1 MRRIHAFVL
10 SLFFV
15 SGALA
20 PAVFAIGSR
29 ESASAA
35 YPAPLRSLELRYT
48 SGFSVDYFDGF
59 KVVTVRAPWPGAT
72 ESFRYVLHTRGT
84 PRPSDPR
91 LSGAS
96 FIETPVRS
104 VATFST
110 SYLPA
115 IIAIGKAE
123 TVVGVDSAAFVYSP
137 EIRARVDSGKAV
149 EVTRNW
155 MPDVERLIAL
165 KPDAVFT
172 YGMGNE
178 WDTHPKL
185 LEAGLPVILNGE
197 WNETDPL
204 GRAEWVKFIAAFY
217 DEEAK
222 ATALFDRIA
231 ADYLDVKTRVAAAR
245 TPRPAVLVNGP
256 FQGTWTVSGGQSFMA
271 RLVADAGGAYLWS
284 DDPGTGG
291 LTLSVEAVFERA
303 RKANVWLNPAL
314 MPTTIREVVALDPR
328 FAELPVVDSGA
339 VWNNNRKINESGGN
353 DYFENAVLRPDL
365 VLVDLAKILHPE
377 LFADRDFTWYR
388 KMTE

>member
-15 SGALA
+15 SGTLA
-20 PAVFAIGSR
+20 PEVFAVGTR
-29 ESASAA
+29 ESASTDTL
-35 YPAPLRSLELRYT
+35 APLRSLELRYT
-48 SGFSVDYFDGF
+48 AAFSVDYFAGF
-59 KVVTVRAPWPGAT
+59 KVVTVRTPWPGST
-72 ESFRYVLHTRGT
+72 ESFRYVLHARGT

-91 LSGAS
+91 LSGAR
-96 FIETPVRS
+96 FIETPIRS

-115 IIAIGKAE
+115 IVALGKAD

-137 EIRARVDSGKAV
+137 EIRARVESGKTV

-155 MPDVERLIAL
+155 MPDLERLIAL
-165 KPDAVFT
+165 KPDAIFT

-204 GRAEWVKFIAAFY
+204 GRAEWIKFIAAFY
-217 DEEAK
+217 DEEAR

-231 ADYLDVKTRVAAAR
+231 RDYLDIKARAAAAK

-256 FQGTWTVSGGQSFMA
+256 FQGTWTVSGGQSFMS
-271 RLVADAGGAYLWS
+271 RLIADAGGDYLWS
-284 DDPGTGG
+284 GEPGTGG
-291 LTLSVEAVFERA
+291 FTLSVEAVFERA
-303 RKANVWLNPAL
+303 RKAKIWLNPSL
-314 MPTTIREVVALDPR
+314 MPTTIREVIALDPR
-328 FAELPVVDSGA
+328 FAELPVVVAGE
-339 VWNNNRKINESGGN
+339 VWNNNRKLNESGGN
-353 DYFENAVLRPDL
+353 DYFETAVLRPDL
-365 VLVDLAKILHPE
+365 VLVDLAKIFHPE
-377 LFADRDFTWYR
+377 LFVERELTWYR
-388 KMTE
+388 KMTK

>member
-15 SGALA
+15 SGAFA
-20 PAVFAIGSR
+20 PAVFAIGTR
-29 ESASAA
+29 ESTADA
-35 YPAPLRSLELRYT
+35 PAPLRTLELRYT
-48 SGFSVDYFDGF
+48 KGFSVDYYAGF
-59 KVVTVRAPWPGAT
+59 KVVTVRAPWPGST
-72 ESFRYVLHTRGT
+72 ESFRYVLHARGT

-91 LSGAS
+91 LSGAR
-96 FIETPVRS
+96 FIETPIRS

-110 SYLPA
+110 SYLPSIVA
-115 IIAIGKAE
+115 LGKAD

-137 EIRARVDSGKAV
+137 EIRARVDSGKTV

-155 MPDVERLIAL
+155 MPDVERLIDL

-217 DEEAK
+217 DAEAA
-222 ATALFDRIA
+222 ATAIFDRVA
-231 ADYLDVKTRVAAAR
+231 TAYLDVKARAAAAE
-245 TPRPAVLVNGP
+245 TPRPTVLVNGP
-256 FQGTWTVSGGQSFMA
+256 FQGAWTVSGGRSFMA
-271 RLVADAGGAYLWS
+271 RLIADAGGDYLWS
-284 DDPGTGG
+284 DDSGTGG
-291 LTLSVEAVFERA
+291 LTLSVEAVFDRA
-303 RKANVWLNPAL
+303 REARVWLNPAL
-314 MPTTIREVVALDPR
+314 LPTTIREVVALDPR
-328 FAELPVVDSGA
+328 FAELPVVGTGE
-339 VWNNNRKINESGGN
+339 VWNNNRKLSESGGN

-365 VLVDLAKILHPE
+365 VLIDLAKIFHPE
-377 LFADRDFTWYR
+377 LFSDREFNWYR
-388 KMTE
+388 KMAK